1 MQTDEFEC
9 PETKYC
15 WSGEGNKREH
25 VAVAERVLGKALPVG
40 AIVHHA
46 NEDKSDNR
54 HENLVIC
61 QDRAYHNLLHQ
72 RMRARAACG
81 NANWLKCNICLE
93 YDAPENMNVITARA
107 RGRNPRLRALH
118 RECVRERANEY
129 YHRRK
134 AA

>member
-81 NANWLKCNICLE
+81 ERQLAEVQHL
-93 YDAPENMNVITARA
+93 
-107 RGRNPRLRALH
+107 PR
-118 RECVRERANEY
+118 VRRSRKHERDNRTGAWE
-129 YHRRK
+129 K
-134 AA
+134 PTTSSPA